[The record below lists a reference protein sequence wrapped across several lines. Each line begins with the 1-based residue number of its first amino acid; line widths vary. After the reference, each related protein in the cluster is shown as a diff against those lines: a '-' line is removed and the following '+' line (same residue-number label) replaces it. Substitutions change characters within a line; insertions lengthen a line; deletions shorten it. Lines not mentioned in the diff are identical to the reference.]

1 MNIKHQRKSAV
12 NIHSQSGMVL
22 IEAMIAVLIFSIGIL
37 GIVALQAAMIKSTS
51 QAQYRAQAQYIA
63 QQMLG
68 NMWAD
73 PTNIANH
80 YDYAC
85 TELPNGVCTAAAATS
100 GIPGQVVIT
109 IAWQPPGDVAHNYV
123 MLATVAGAA

>member
-1 MNIKHQRKSAV
+1 MNIKHQRISARNIKS
-12 NIHSQSGMVL
+12 QKGMVL
-22 IEAMIAVLIFSIGIL
+22 IEAMIAVLIFSIGVL

-68 NMWAD
+68 DMWAD
-73 PTNIANH
+73 PNNIANH
-80 YDYAC
+80 YNYVC
-85 TELPNGVCTAAAATS
+85 TELPNGNCTVANAVS
-100 GIPGQVVIT
+100 GVTGQVVIT
-109 IAWQPPGDVAHNYV
+109 ITWQPPGDVVHNYV